1 MSYGLAISDEV
12 RGLLCEYI
20 DRIKSAFNNGS
31 DVYELTDNSDVKFA
45 FIDYDDMTDE
55 LFDKGVEKIKQ
66 HAYDHDDMKLVEKH
80 ANNWIKDRPE
90 IVKELSY
97 IASNIGYLIHL
108 ANINTDIMFEMFSN
122 MNVELHDFYDAMFY
136 ND

>member
-1 MSYGLAISDEV
+1 MNIL
-12 RGLLCEYI
+12 
-20 DRIKSAFNNGS
+20 K
-31 DVYELTDNSDVKFA
+31 EL
-45 FIDYDDMTDE
+45 I
-55 LFDKGVEKIKQ
+55 LQII
-66 HAYDHDDMKLVEKH
+66 YDHDDMKLVEKH